1 MADSVF
7 VNPYNQPPQAWC
19 AQGAKI
25 YISGDDTNP
34 VVCLTGIQAQIQ
46 RAVSDQY
53 PLGTGSVLR
62 LVGAPQGTATL
73 SSLIGPKTAL
83 KSFLDQ
89 LSDICKPVD
98 LTIVPIGDD
107 GIVCDNGNVIKT
119 SITLIGCTAVSVGI
133 QIQPAQAGM
142 SMVGVPIGVQFINM
156 EWTEK

>member
-25 YISGDDTNP
+25 YISGDNTTP
-34 VVCLTGIQAQIQ
+34 VVCLTGITAQIQ
-46 RAVSDQY
+46 RTVSDQY

-62 LVGAPQGTATL
+62 LVGAPQGTAQL

-83 KSFLDQ
+83 KNFLDQ
-89 LSDICKPVD
+89 LSNICKPVD

-107 GIVCDNGNVIKT
+107 TIVCDNGAIKT

-133 QIQPAQAGM
+133 QIAPAQGGM
-142 SMVGVPIGVQFINM
+142 SMVGVPIGVQFVNM
-156 EWTEK
+156 QWTEK